1 MHVYPQFSSVRKKA
15 LPKQAFTSMNGSLE
29 SAPCLVARNNPTLHR
44 MHAIDED
51 NITQAVI
58 ARHAAAG
65 DARLREVMTSLV
77 QHLHA
82 FAREVRLSEAE
93 WAGGIRFLAECGQ
106 RDNGARQ
113 ELRLLSDTLGLST
126 LATALNQR
134 KPMGCTEASP
144 AAPLPAPGGN
154 AAAEPCYVCGQV
166 RALGGAPIAG
176 AVVRIAA
183 GEAEGDGEGSCGAVL
198 HTDAEGRFVARTRV
212 AAPQS
217 IAQDGPVGRL
227 LQALGRHP
235 WRPAH
240 LHFTITAPGC
250 EPLATQLFR
259 RGDPYL
265 DSDALFGVRNS
276 LVADWVRHE
285 PGRAPDGQA
294 SEVPFT
300 TLDFVFTLNP
310 TTGDKP

>member
-1 MHVYPQFSSVRKKA
+1 
-15 LPKQAFTSMNGSLE
+15 MNGSLE
-29 SAPCLVARNNPTLHR
+29 SAPCLVARNNPTLRR
-44 MHAIDED
+44 MHPIDED
-51 NITQAVI
+51 HITQAVI

-93 WAGGIRFLAECGQ
+93 WAGGMRFLAECGQ
-106 RDNGARQ
+106 RDDGERQ
-113 ELRLLSDTLGLST
+113 ELRLLSGALGLLT

-134 KPMGCTEASP
+134 KPLGCTEASP
-144 AAPLPAPGGN
+144 AGPLPAAGGDGSN
-154 AAAEPCYVCGQV
+154 RAAETCYVCGQV

-176 AVVRIAA
+176 AAVRIAA
-183 GEAEGDGEGSCGAVL
+183 GDGEGEGKGGAVL
-198 HTDAEGRFVARTRV
+198 HTDGAGRFVAKTRV
-212 AAPQS
+212 AAPHR

-240 LHFTITAPGC
+240 LHCTITAPSC

-276 LVADWVRHE
+276 LVAEWVRHG

-294 SEVPFT
+294 SQAPFT